1 MQRETCDPEPTS
13 PVPRLHGRL
22 PIRGF
27 QWKFSAMSV
36 ALLIGA
42 AVFGAAALSAVP
54 ASAASLQIQF
64 SGLNL
69 TYDGT
74 NLFDATFPNTTRS
87 GDPAE
92 SDPLSTMTF
101 YLDGVQVGS
110 VLTSDIYAD
119 VYLADIL
126 NIPDGIG
133 FVTSGGNGGTFGFD
147 LLTENSQPGW
157 GLSLN
162 VDVMQF
168 FYTGSQIAI
177 SVSGLATS
185 LGTQSLPFD
194 LVYDPTQPITIV
206 VASAELT
213 NMTTA
218 GGFITGFDAAGTGNV
233 AGTGTLIPEPTAL
246 ATMSV
251 ALVGLILVGC
261 QRRGQRGRTQD
272 QQAS

>member
-1 MQRETCDPEPTS
+1 VQHKTGNY
-13 PVPRLHGRL
+13 GRL
-22 PIRGF
+22 GARTRCGLLR
-27 QWKFSAMSV
+27 QAVLLGLAMITG
-36 ALLIGA
+36 ALA
-42 AVFGAAALSAVP
+42 FGAAP

-69 TYDGT
+69 VYDGT
-74 NLFDATFPNTTRS
+74 NLFDAEFPNTISS

-92 SDPLSTMTF
+92 SDALSTMTF
-101 YLDGVQVGS
+101 FLDGVQVGS

-147 LLTENSQPGW
+147 LLTENSLPGW
-157 GLSLN
+157 GLALN

-185 LGTQSLPFD
+185 LGVQALPFD
-194 LVYDPTQPITIV
+194 LEYDPTEPITIV

-213 NMTTA
+213 NVTTA
-218 GGFITGFDAAGTGNV
+218 GGFLTGFNAAGTGNL
-233 AGTGTLIPEPTAL
+233 AGTGFLVPEPTAVV
-246 ATMSV
+246 TMTA
-251 ALVGLILVGC
+251 ALVGLVVVAN
-261 QRRGQRGRTQD
+261 RRRRWEHPRVCVHR
-272 QQAS
+272 